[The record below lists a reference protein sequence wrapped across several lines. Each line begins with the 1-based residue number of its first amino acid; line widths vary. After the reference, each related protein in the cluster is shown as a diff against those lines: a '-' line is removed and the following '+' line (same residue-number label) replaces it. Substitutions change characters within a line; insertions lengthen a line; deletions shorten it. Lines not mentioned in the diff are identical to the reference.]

1 MYFLNVC
8 CGDRCLLSPVVILWP
23 GLGSPP
29 ASKASAFLT
38 YWGLTEQSQP
48 QLILHHRS
56 DPCLQLGVWCQFL
69 VACNDLWPVNDLYW
83 PFVLGMH
90 LIHLLVGED
99 RLRPM
104 PLEEHPQ
111 EMIKCP
117 SSKLG

>member
-1 MYFLNVC
+1 M
-8 CGDRCLLSPVVILWP
+8 
-23 GLGSPP
+23 
-29 ASKASAFLT
+29 SAPH
-38 YWGLTEQSQP
+38 GP
-48 QLILHHRS
+48 
-56 DPCLQLGVWCQFL
+56 D
-69 VACNDLWPVNDLYW
+69 VNDLYW